1 VSFSESLVF
10 FHLAKT
16 GGSSIWRALI
26 PTAALSIPPVPI
38 FDLYHYG
45 RCNLRTVT
53 KTPKVLEHFKDP
65 LKKGRTLI
73 HHHTSQPIESFF
85 ERPPVYTTIV
95 RDPVDRFIS
104 EVNHGR
110 TLLCSGPEE
119 GDQAN
124 PMDPRVEIEERGWSR
139 GLIDMAA
146 FDEVS
151 FEDLLARALQE
162 PYLARYY
169 YWTFFHLLLGQPEPF
184 PPRCFPEEGPS
195 NKILADVVRARF
207 SYIGRFPFVYKTY
220 VKIAQT
226 YQMPVRVRGENF
238 PNLLQRNS
246 HTLVPDLRK
255 DLRSAFKEDYEF
267 LSHLGFD
274 FS

>member
-1 VSFSESLVF
+1 M
-10 FHLAKT
+10 T
-16 GGSSIWRALI
+16 
-26 PTAALSIPPVPI
+26 
-38 FDLYHYG
+38 
-45 RCNLRTVT
+45 
-53 KTPKVLEHFKDP
+53 
-65 LKKGRTLI
+65 
-73 HHHTSQPIESFF
+73 
-85 ERPPVYTTIV
+85 
-95 RDPVDRFIS
+95 
-104 EVNHGR
+104 
-110 TLLCSGPEE
+110 
-119 GDQAN
+119 
-124 PMDPRVEIEERGWSR
+124 
-139 GLIDMAA
+139 
-146 FDEVS
+146 
-151 FEDLLARALQE
+151 
-162 PYLARYY
+162 
-169 YWTFFHLLLGQPEPF
+169 LLGQPEPF